1 MLVKKELEHIPLPVA
16 PKTKEKSCYYSS
28 HVAIHNLDKSGRIIV
43 IDIFEAKSGNIA
55 LRFFSDGKTFLT
67 STSWPV
73 EEWTKKQPE
82 TMLQG
87 RSVSDTEE
95 DRETVQLFLD
105 STPWRHSVK
114 DYMCEFVREIN
125 SQKYQNSVDAKNR
138 LMKEHFSMFSEYPK
152 DLQEYC
158 ENNVFKTTILFVSKI
173 SKNEREVTCGHCG
186 NKYHEDKEK
195 SKPGKDGA
203 CPKCGVEGQYKGIW
217 TNAMHES
224 RAKILIAGKH
234 NAQLL
239 LRWTNVKRLFID
251 SKARYIFEDY
261 YRNLYLYTKDR
272 QVIYG
277 YKYQNVMYYGW
288 DWYRKQNGD
297 VNYEETCIYTN
308 NLNEVFGE
316 RYYNVNLQEELNDV
330 GQINFARLL
339 DNLKNIPAA
348 EYLLKMRLRQLAS
361 CHGLATVAE
370 NGMGFSGIL
379 GVSKQYLPLYKKH
392 DVTREEHNV
401 IKSYGAH
408 ISDESFAKFR
418 SLNFKRWQLPDVEE
432 VLDTMSIEKF
442 INYISKQ
449 KEKSNCSDT
458 HKIVIWYKDYIFIC
472 RALGVDLRRKS
483 VRYPD
488 NINYAHALIVARNN
502 EKMGKIKEEQKKE
515 KNEKELRKFEAVTER
530 LYREI
535 GEYRK
540 GEYLITYPAKKEDFI
555 IEGTSLNHC
564 VGAMGGETYGGE
576 SYFEKHIKGKS
587 IIAFV
592 RKIVEPQIPYFT
604 IEIDMDAL
612 RVMQLRGFGDCNPP
626 KEVKAFVDGWV
637 RHLKSKAE
645 RKAS

>member
-1 MLVKKELEHIPLPVA
+1 MLVKKELEQIPLPAV
-16 PKTKEKSCYYSS
+16 PETKEKCCYYSS
-28 HVAIHNLDKSGRIIV
+28 HVAIHNLDKSGQVIV
-43 IDIFEAKSGNIA
+43 IDIFEAKSGNIV
-55 LRFFSDGKTFLT
+55 LRFFSDGKTFIT
-67 STSWPV
+67 AMSWPV
-73 EEWTKKQPE
+73 KEWTKRQPE
-82 TMLQG
+82 MMLQNG
-87 RSVSDTEE
+87 SVSDLEK

-125 SQKYQNSVDAKNR
+125 SEKYQKSADAKYR
-138 LMKEHFSMFSEYPK
+138 LMKEHFNMFPEYPT

-158 ENNVFKTTILFVSKI
+158 EKNVFKTTILFVSKI
-173 SKNEREVTCGHCG
+173 NKNQRDVKCGHCG
-186 NKYHEDKEK
+186 NEYHEDKEK
-195 SKPGKDGA
+195 SKPGKSGA
-203 CPKCGVEGQYKGIW
+203 CPKCGFEGQYKGIW

-224 RAKILIAGKH
+224 RAKILIAGKY
-234 NAQLL
+234 NDQLL
-239 LRWTNVKRLFID
+239 LRWTDVKRFFID
-251 SKARYIFEDY
+251 RKAQYIFEDY
-261 YRNLYLYTKDR
+261 YRNLYLNTKNGP
-272 QVIYG
+272 VIYG
-277 YKYQNVMYYGW
+277 YKFQNVMYYGW

-316 RYYNVNLQEELNDV
+316 KYYNVNLQEELNDV
-330 GQINFARLL
+330 WQINFAKVL

-361 CHGLATVAE
+361 CRGLVTVVE

-379 GVSKQYLPLYKKH
+379 GISKQYLPLYKKY
-392 DVTREEHNV
+392 DVTREEHDI
-401 IKSYGAH
+401 IKSYRGN

-418 SLNFKRWQLPDVEE
+418 NLNFKPWQLPDVEK

-442 INYISKQ
+442 VNYMLKQ
-449 KEKSNCSDT
+449 KEKANCNDI
-458 HKIVIWYKDYIFIC
+458 HKIVTWYKDYIFIC
-472 RALGVDLRRKS
+472 RTLGVDLKRKS

-502 EKMGKIKEEQKKE
+502 VKMEEIKEEQKKE
-515 KNEKELRKFEAVTER
+515 KNEQELRKFEVVTER

-564 VGAMGGETYGGE
+564 VGAMGGEIYGE

-592 RKIVEPQIPYFT
+592 RKIAEPQIPYFT

-637 RHLKSKAE
+637 RHLKAKTE